1 MSQVKVNKARLSLA
15 TGVIIELL
23 SVGLIYILSQLTVGL
38 IVASFGDGSSE
49 ALTNNTSLVLV
60 AYILGGMATVG
71 FTLGLM
77 KRRKIDFSLLKLKR
91 FHILDLGY
99 ALAGFVVYMMITI
112 VVSSFI
118 RLFAPGVNLDQE
130 QDLGLSSVSGLL
142 LPLTFI
148 ALVVVA
154 PISEE
159 LLFRGFLYG
168 KLKSRK
174 LKPLFSAI
182 VTSLLFGLVHGQ
194 LNVGIDTFILSMMMI
209 YLLEKRQSLWVTI
222 MLHMIKNG
230 VAFLA
235 LFVFKIV

>member
-1 MSQVKVNKARLSLA
+1 M
-15 TGVIIELL
+15 
-23 SVGLIYILSQLTVGL
+23 
-38 IVASFGDGSSE
+38 
-49 ALTNNTSLVLV
+49 
-60 AYILGGMATVG
+60 
-71 FTLGLM
+71 
-77 KRRKIDFSLLKLKR
+77 
-91 FHILDLGY
+91 
-99 ALAGFVVYMMITI
+99 
-112 VVSSFI
+112 
-118 RLFAPGVNLDQE
+118 
-130 QDLGLSSVSGLL
+130 
-142 LPLTFI
+142 
-148 ALVVVA
+148 VVA